1 VSTAFSSTATRRRF
15 RTTPAFGLAL
25 LLTLGLTGCGG
36 GDDNDASLPRTST
49 SPTTRSAVIAGPT
62 SSTPAPETTTP
73 LPTLPTLPPGDPGD
87 VPSEPEDTSNVEE
100 PRDQALTKVPQGAL
114 LDAKTVGEVLG
125 GSWTSSAAPADSCAA
140 PRPTRAV
147 ATRSTALTG
156 SGGGL
161 VETISTYNGTAG
173 TTAISNLAKR
183 LRGCGW
189 TQEAEPPLG
198 AHSAELSRKGSS
210 GVERVVVVESEG
222 VAVTVVGRGQAAANS
237 DDWAAIVDVA
247 IGTSCLAAPDGCH

>member
-1 VSTAFSSTATRRRF
+1 MPTAFSSTATRRRF
-15 RTTPAFGLAL
+15 LTTPAVGLAL
-25 LLTLGLTGCGG
+25 LLALGLTGCGS
-36 GDDNDASLPRTST
+36 GDENDAAVPRAST

-62 SSTPAPETTTP
+62 VSTPAPETTTP
-73 LPTLPTLPPGDPGD
+73 LPTLPPGDPGD
-87 VPSEPEDTSNVEE
+87 GPSVPEDTSDVEE
-100 PRDQALTKVPQGAL
+100 PAGAALTTVPAGAL

-125 GSWTSSAAPADSCAA
+125 GSWSSSAAPADSCAA

-147 ATRSTALTG
+147 ASRSTALTG
-156 SGGGL
+156 AGGTV
-161 VETISTYNGTAG
+161 VETVSTYNGTAG

-198 AHSAELSRKGSS
+198 AHSAELSRKGGA

-222 VAVTVVGRGQAAANS
+222 VAVTVVGRGRVAANS
-237 DDWAAIVDVA
+237 DDWSAIVDVA

>member
-1 VSTAFSSTATRRRF
+1 VPTVFSTPTSTSTRRRTL
-15 RTTPAFGLAL
+15 TTPAVGLAL

-36 GDDNDASLPRTST
+36 GDEHDAAVPRAST

-62 SSTPAPETTTP
+62 TSTPTPGPTTP
-73 LPTLPTLPPGDPGD
+73 LPTLPPGDPGD
-87 VPSEPEDTSNVEE
+87 GPSVPEDTSNVEE
-100 PRDQALTKVPQGAL
+100 PAGAALTAVPLGAL

-147 ATRSTALTG
+147 ATRSTSLTG
-156 SGGGL
+156 PGGT
-161 VETISTYNGTAG
+161 VIETVATYNGTAG
-173 TTAISNLAKR
+173 ATAVSNLAKR

-198 AHSAELSRKGSS
+198 EHSAELSRTGGA

-222 VAVTVVGRGQAAANS
+222 VAVTVVGRGQAAANGDNWS
-237 DDWAAIVDVA
+237 AIVDVA
-247 IGTSCLAAPDGCH
+247 VGTSCLAAPDGCH

>member
-1 VSTAFSSTATRRRF
+1 LSSSSAARRRNLA
-15 RTTPAFGLAL
+15 TPVVGLAL
-25 LLTLGLTGCGG
+25 LLAFGLTGCGG
-36 GDDNDASLPRTST
+36 GDENDAAVPRTST

-62 SSTPAPETTTP
+62 VSTPAPETTTP
-73 LPTLPTLPPGDPGD
+73 LPTVPPGDPGD
-87 VPSEPEDTSNVEE
+87 GPSVPEDTSNVEE
-100 PRDQALTKVPQGAL
+100 PAEAALTTVPAGAL

-147 ATRSTALTG
+147 AARSTALTG
-156 SGGGL
+156 AGGTV
-161 VETISTYNGTAG
+161 VETVSTYNGTAG

-198 AHSAELSRKGSS
+198 EASAELSRKGSA
-210 GVERVVVVESEG
+210 GVERVVVVEAEG
-222 VAVTVVGRGQAAANS
+222 VAVTVVGRGKVAASS
-237 DDWAAIVDVA
+237 DGWSAIVDVA

>member
-1 VSTAFSSTATRRRF
+1 VPTAFSTRRLL
-15 RTTPAFGLAL
+15 TTSAFGLAML
-25 LLTLGLTGCGG
+25 VALVLTGCGG
-36 GDDNDASLPRTST
+36 GDVKDPAAARAST

-62 SSTPAPETTTP
+62 VSTPAPEETTP
-73 LPTLPTLPPGDPGD
+73 LPTLPPGDPGD
-87 VPSEPEDTSNVEE
+87 GPSVPEDTSNVEE
-100 PRDQALTKVPQGAL
+100 PAGAALTTVPAGAV

-147 ATRSTALTG
+147 GTRSTALTG
-156 SGGGL
+156 GGGTV
-161 VETISTYNGTAG
+161 VETVATYHGIAG
-173 TTAISNLAKR
+173 TTAISNLARR

-198 AHSAELSRKGSS
+198 EHSAELSRKGGA

-222 VAVTVVGRGQAAANS
+222 VAVTVVGRGQVAAES
-237 DDWAAIVDVA
+237 DDWSAIVDVA
-247 IGTSCLAAPDGCH
+247 IGTACLAAPDGCH

>member
-1 VSTAFSSTATRRRF
+1 MPPAFSSSTATRRFLR
-15 RTTPAFGLAL
+15 TPAVGLAL

-36 GDDNDASLPRTST
+36 GDENDAAVPRAST
-49 SPTTRSAVIAGPT
+49 SPTTRSAVVPGPT
-62 SSTPAPETTTP
+62 VSTPAPETTTP
-73 LPTLPTLPPGDPGD
+73 LPTLPPGDPGD
-87 VPSEPEDTSNVEE
+87 GPSVPEDTSDVEE
-100 PRDQALTKVPQGAL
+100 PAGTALTPVPAGAL

-125 GSWTSSAAPADSCAA
+125 GSWSTSAAPADSCAA

-156 SGGGL
+156 AGSTI
-161 VETISTYNGTAG
+161 VENVSTYNGTSGA
-173 TTAISNLAKR
+173 TAISNLAKR

-198 AHSAELSRKGSS
+198 AHSAELSRKGGT
-210 GVERVVVVESEG
+210 GVERVIVVESEG
-222 VAVTVVGRGQAAANS
+222 VAVTVVGRGKVAANS
-237 DDWAAIVDVA
+237 DDWSAIVDVA